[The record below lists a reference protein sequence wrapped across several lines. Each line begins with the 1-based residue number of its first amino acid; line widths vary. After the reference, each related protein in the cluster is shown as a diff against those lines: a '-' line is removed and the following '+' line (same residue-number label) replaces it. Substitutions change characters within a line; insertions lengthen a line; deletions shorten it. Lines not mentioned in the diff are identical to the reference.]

1 MKGLKAKMIYFVTFI
16 SMLCMIILLTIS
28 YKISYSSLHEEFK
41 GKSVETTK
49 KYSEEFDKW
58 LGIESNNLI
67 EMAKNINHFKIYD
80 YNKLQ
85 QYLAFQL
92 KDKEST
98 SSDIY
103 VLFPNNK
110 MVSGAGWVP
119 DKDLDFRERDWYKEA
134 INKKQVFFSNPY
146 FDPAFEKIVGTISY
160 PIIDNN
166 KVICV
171 LAADITFDSI
181 TNEVKKAKVS
191 EESYGFL
198 LDSENN
204 IVVHFNK
211 DYNPDGKTTKNL
223 SEIANGN
230 LKNLSDNIKSN
241 NQGFEKNID
250 YDGENKFFTYNKL
263 STADWTFV
271 IAEPTHVL
279 KDKLNNLLKGFTI
292 ALIISILICV
302 FSVYFLVSKLLK
314 PIKELTNYTKY
325 ISEGNLDKSII
336 IKAKDEIGEL
346 GSKFNDML
354 NSLKNMV
361 LNINTVYSDVI
372 DSSHGLNLKASSL
385 GNISKEISDAM
396 EEIAH
401 DAVDLSE
408 NMSKQHREVL
418 DFNEKIDM
426 MSLGMDMLKKSSN
439 DKENIIQ
446 TNIQNLNELGDVNK
460 KMDLHFETIYN
471 VIENFNESV
480 AAISGMTSEIV
491 GISEQTNLLAL
502 NASIEAARAGEYGKG
517 FAVVANEV
525 KSLASE
531 SAKTADMISSSI
543 EKLLKEAAKFEEI
556 KKDSL
561 QIEQFRKKISEEV
574 LNSFSSIQQNLK
586 EDMDKIGELLVQ
598 INDINSSKE
607 NIKTII
613 EDVNEISQQ
622 SASATEEITASIQNH
637 TAIIDEMIQDIS
649 SLDNKIEEL
658 SNSVKKFKL

>member
-16 SMLCMIILLTIS
+16 SILCMVILLTIS

-58 LGIESNNLI
+58 LGIESTSLI
-67 EMAKNINHFKIYD
+67 EMSKNINHFKIYD
-80 YNKLQ
+80 YDKLQ

-103 VLFPNNK
+103 ALFPNNK

-119 DKDLDFRERDWYKEA
+119 DKSLDFRERTWYKEA
-134 INKKQVFFSNPY
+134 IKTKKIFFSNPY

-160 PIIDNN
+160 PIIDNG
-166 KVICV
+166 KIVCV
-171 LAADITFDSI
+171 LASDIQFDSI
-181 TNEVKKAKVS
+181 INEVKKAKVS
-191 EESYGFL
+191 EKSYGFL

-204 IVVHFNK
+204 IVAHLNK

-223 SEIANGN
+223 SEIADGK
-230 LKNLSDNIKSN
+230 LKTLSDNIKN
-241 NQGFEKNID
+241 NDEGFEKNID

-263 STADWTFV
+263 NTANWTFV
-271 IAEPTHVL
+271 IAEPTYVL
-279 KDKLNNLLKGFTI
+279 SDKLTTLIKGFLI
-292 ALIISILICV
+292 ALVISILICV
-302 FSVYFLVSKLLK
+302 SSVYFLVNKLLK
-314 PIKELTNYTKY
+314 PVKELTDYTQY
-325 ISEGNLDKSII
+325 VSEGNLDKNIT
-336 IKAKDEIGEL
+336 IKAKDELGEL

-354 NSLKNMV
+354 NSLKSIIS
-361 LNINTVYSDVI
+361 NINSVYSDVMT
-372 DSSHGLNLKASSL
+372 SSNGLNLKASSL
-385 GNISKEISDAM
+385 GTISKEISDAM
-396 EEIAH
+396 EQIAN
-401 DAVDLSE
+401 DAVSLSE
-408 NMSKQHREVL
+408 NMSKQHNEVF

-446 TNIQNLNELGDVNK
+446 TNIQNLNQLGNVNR
-460 KMDLHFETIYN
+460 KMDLHFETIYS
-471 VIENFNESV
+471 VIENFNENV
-480 AAISGMTSEIV
+480 TAINGMTSEIV

-525 KSLASE
+525 KNLASE
-531 SAKTADMISSSI
+531 SSKTADMISSSI
-543 EKLLKEAAKFEEI
+543 EKLLKEASKFENI
-556 KKDSL
+556 KQESL
-561 QIEQFRKKISEEV
+561 QIEQFRKEISEDL
-574 LNSFSSIQQNLK
+574 LNSFSLIQQNLK
-586 EDMDKIGELLVQ
+586 EDMDKIGDLLIQ

-607 NIKTII
+607 NIKIVI
-613 EDVNEISQQ
+613 DDVNEISQQ

-637 TAIIDEMIQDIS
+637 TAIIDEMITDIS
-649 SLDNKIEEL
+649 CLDSKIEEL
-658 SNSVKKFKL
+658 SKSVKRFKL